1 MKLQGLEETKKKKKK
16 KTKKKKKEKK
26 KKKKNKRKKKKKKK
40 EHAPVLS
47 PKSYLEVRQSNSGAT
62 SLCSCDDLLV
72 SAGVAV

>member
-26 KKKKNKRKKKKKKK
+26 KKNKKKKKKKKKK

-47 PKSYLEVRQSNSGAT
+47 PKSYLEVRKSNSGAT